1 MMASCVYHL
10 LYYNGDVLGASGI
23 YASSLS
29 TVLSLVRSGFSRA
42 PSPSA
47 TAVTESSTNPASTE
61 TDSLI
66 DNASNPK
73 IHSSADEGSNTS
85 EADNDNWKLAFT
97 AGLLYGGIL
106 LRVLR
111 PVLEHH
117 LGVPIFDKAVVE
129 GTFSTPPVTFLV
141 GSLVGIGTK
150 VISSV

>member
-1 MMASCVYHL
+1 MLASCVYHL

-29 TVLSLVRSGFSRA
+29 KVLSLVRSGFSRA
-42 PSPSA
+42 PPPSV
-47 TAVTESSTNPASTE
+47 TAVAGASTNPTSTE

-66 DNASNPK
+66 DNSSNPK
-73 IHSSADEGSNTS
+73 IDSSADEGSNTS

-97 AGLLYGGIL
+97 AGLLCAGIL

-111 PVLEHH
+111 PVLERH
-117 LGVPIFDKAVVE
+117 LGVPIFDKAVIE
-129 GTFSTPPVTFLV
+129 GTSSTPLLTFLV

-150 VISSV
+150 VISSI